1 MHTQIVS
8 RWSKIV
14 LLAAFGFFFTVIVF
28 NNITDF
34 GSNYE
39 FVRHTLSMD
48 TTFPGNHGMGRSI
61 TSPKVHLVFYLSI
74 ITWET
79 LNAVLSWWGAFAM
92 FRARHATI
100 TDFQHA
106 KRVGTAALTS
116 GMLQWLVAFEIVGA
130 EWFLMWQSK
139 TWNGQ
144 EAAFRM
150 FMMEAVILLL
160 VQMQEPAHALVGEGH
175 AEDARR

>member
-1 MHTQIVS
+1 MPTQIVS
-8 RWSKIV
+8 RWSKIL
-14 LLAAFGFFFTVIVF
+14 LLAAFAFYFTLIVF
-28 NNITDF
+28 NNVLDF

-48 TTFPGNHGMGRSI
+48 TTFPGNHAMGRAI
-61 TSPKVHLVFYLSI
+61 TNPKVHLVFYLSI
-74 ITWET
+74 IAWET
-79 LNAVLSWWGAFAM
+79 LNAALSWWGAFAM
-92 FRARHATI
+92 FRARRSPTA
-100 TDFQHA
+100 DFQHA
-106 KRVGTAALTS
+106 KRIGIAALTL

-150 FMMEAVILLL
+150 FVMEAFVLLL
-160 VQMQEPAHALVGEGH
+160 VQLPEPGHTLVADGYVERQH
-175 AEDARR
+175 S